1 MTFEQFKEYYCQ
13 EVIPHKPP
21 YIRKGQAL
29 FNLLSM
35 KWPAEAD
42 RIIEAKMSGDK
53 EMEQIDCFAV
63 DSRISNTLDHLEKV
77 WFNYPN

>member
-1 MTFEQFKEYYCQ
+1 MTFEQFKEHYYQ
-13 EVIPHKPP
+13 EIIPHKPP

-53 EMEQIDCFAV
+53 EMEQVDCFAV
-63 DSRISNTLDHLEKV
+63 DSRINNTLDHLEKV
-77 WFNYPN
+77 WSNYPN